1 MTGGNRVGIK
11 EYIYSIK
18 NVLPVD
24 DFKKGFEEIEQYL
37 DITAESINIS
47 LNKKRLKKPKK
58 RPKIKVDN
66 SWRLKTVSREI
77 KFNLR
82 KISRH
87 I

>member
-1 MTGGNRVGIK
+1 MGIK